1 MTKVTKGTGSEQT
14 GDGTGPVSAGGRRL
28 GLQRKVELNF
38 RKLRKLQLFFVQLCK
53 VCVLYTYCL
62 LPTPQG
68 HASSFSAIP
77 LCTQNKAPNLF
88 MTLWVL

>member
-28 GLQRKVELNF
+28 GLQRKVEVNF
-38 RKLRKLQLFFVQLCK
+38 RKLKKLQVFFVQLCK

-62 LPTPQG
+62 LPTLKVMLKAFRQYPF
-68 HASSFSAIP
+68 ALKIKPRIFS
-77 LCTQNKAPNLF
+77 
-88 MTLWVL
+88 